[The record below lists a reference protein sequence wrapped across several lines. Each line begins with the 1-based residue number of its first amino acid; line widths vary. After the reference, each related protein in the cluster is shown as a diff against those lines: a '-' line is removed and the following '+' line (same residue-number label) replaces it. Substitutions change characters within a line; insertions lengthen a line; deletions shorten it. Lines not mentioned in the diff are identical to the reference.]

1 MIGNICKDWH
11 STGSADNKWCI
22 LGTNPKA
29 ASCPGATKKNDFYW
43 TKHPFI
49 CTGKGFQMT
58 KKRQRRTES
67 DITTFENLIQRQKC
81 PLIRECKDRIWYLVD
96 RIALTI

>member
-49 CTGKGFQMT
+49 CTGKEFQMT
-58 KKRQRRTES
+58 KS
-67 DITTFENLIQRQKC
+67 DKGGQNRIIL
-81 PLIRECKDRIWYLVD
+81 PLK
-96 RIALTI
+96 T